1 MKNNQTIKTGDW
13 QQIKLLSSE
22 YKNMLEAKDRFIE
35 LISIEALNP
44 LQRAEAE
51 VRLAKLTGELKRKDD
66 LIHYLMF
73 GGEMMPN
80 QLALPLLT
88 VWQMYR
94 NREDT
99 ERVKELSL
107 EVSELKNKNFALVD
121 KVYYL
126 RGVAKSKGVDVGED
140 VL

>member
-1 MKNNQTIKTGDW
+1 MKENQKIKQGDW
-13 QQIKLLSSE
+13 QQIKMLSRE
-22 YKNMLEAKDRFIE
+22 YKQALEAKERFVE
-35 LISIEALNP
+35 LISIEELSP

-88 VWQMYR
+88 VWRMYR

-99 ERVKELSL
+99 ERVKELTE
-107 EVSELKNKNFALVD
+107 EVRDLKNKNVVLIH
-121 KVYYL
+121 KVYDL
-126 RGVAKSKGVDVGED
+126 RSVAKSKGVDVGED

>member
-1 MKNNQTIKTGDW
+1 MKNNQTIKAGDW

-107 EVSELKNKNFALVD
+107 EVSELKNKNVALVHT
-121 KVYYL
+121 VYYL
-126 RGVAKSKGVDVGED
+126 RSVAKSKGVDVGED